1 MTGAYELM
9 CGEPFVSQIDSPNR
23 QRDAARISQRLGL
36 AEEGNPTTEF
46 FTKAGTLIARG
57 YLRIV
62 YGDHGPYLEFLPN
75 QMVREAWRL
84 SVKKGPQAWYD
95 ECQPKDGSNCKL
107 YVQKRDVKMLRNP
120 PRGRYSVNNN
130 RLGGYA
136 DYRVGRLYIS
146 PDDISLAARTPT
158 AQLPLFQQP
167 QRLTPPTG
175 LVIAGTGHRTEKLGG
190 YNQGAE
196 QKVLVV
202 ARHAIANA
210 KPSRVIS
217 GMALGWDT
225 ALALA
230 ALESQVPLIAAV
242 PFEGF
247 DSKWPTPS
255 RRVYQSILEKAQE
268 IVVVDKINDGRYQEL
283 NNNIPPGIYSSIKL
297 QTRNVWMVDNC
308 EHLLALWDG
317 SSGGTANCLKYARTA
332 KREWTNF
339 WSFFGTI

>member
-1 MTGAYELM
+1 MIGFYQQM
-9 CGEPFVSQIDSPNR
+9 CKEEFVSQIDSENR
-23 QRDAARISQRLGL
+23 KRDAERIALTLGL
-36 AEEGNPTTEF
+36 SEEGDPTTEF
-46 FTKAGTLIARG
+46 FTMHGTLIAKG

-62 YGDHGPYLEFLPN
+62 YGDHGPYIEFLPS
-75 QMVREAWRL
+75 QMVRDAWRL
-84 SVKKGPQAWYD
+84 SAKKGPMAWYD
-95 ECQPKDGSNCKL
+95 ECQPKDGANCKL
-107 YVQKRDVKMLRNP
+107 YVQKRDVKMLPNP
-120 PRGRYSVNNN
+120 PRGKYSANNN
-130 RLGGYA
+130 RRNGYA

-146 PDDISLAARTPT
+146 PDDITLAARPP
-158 AQLPLFQQP
+158 AIQLPLLHQP

-175 LVIAGTGHRTEKLGG
+175 LVVAGTGHRMDKLGG

-196 QKVLVV
+196 KKVLEV
-202 ARHAIANA
+202 ARHAISTA

-230 ALESQVPLIAAV
+230 ALESRVPLIAAV

-268 IVVVDKINDGRYQEL
+268 IVVIDKVNDGRYQEL
-283 NNNIPPGIYSSIKL
+283 NNNIPPGVYSPIKL

-308 EHLLALWDG
+308 ELLVALWDG
-317 SSGGTANCLKYARTA
+317 SSGGTANCLKYARA
-332 KREWTNF
+332 VKRNWVNF
-339 WSFFGTI
+339 WPEFQAA